1 MENKHLYVFQPRIR
15 ISSCGLYRFVQPRM
29 SVIAEN
35 VQEAKRKLQED
46 ITVEIVE
53 FGVPEIDPV

>member
-1 MENKHLYVFQPRIR
+1 MKNKHLYVFQPQIK
-15 ISSCGLYRFVQPRM
+15 ISSSGLYRFVQPKM
-29 SVIAEN
+29 SIIAED

-53 FGVPEIDPV
+53 FGIPQIDPV

>member
-1 MENKHLYVFQPRIR
+1 MKNKHLYVFQPRIK
-15 ISSCGLYRFVQPRM
+15 ISSSGLYRFVQPKM
-29 SVIAEN
+29 SIIAEN

-53 FGVPEIDPV
+53 FGTPQIDPV